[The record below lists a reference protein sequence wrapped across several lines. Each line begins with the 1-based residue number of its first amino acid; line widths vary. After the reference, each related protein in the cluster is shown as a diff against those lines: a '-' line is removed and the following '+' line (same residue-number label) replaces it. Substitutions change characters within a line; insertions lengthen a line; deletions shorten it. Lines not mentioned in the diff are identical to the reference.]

1 MDNLYI
7 ICYGTVHVR
16 FPTKCY
22 VNTFHINRLHNRKL
36 VLYVLRLLKICYH
49 LPFNMDMYI
58 IVYTH
63 EIMTHKAVD
72 FSTCLRVE
80 RQIK

>member
-1 MDNLYI
+1 MDNLY

-22 VNTFHINRLHNRKL
+22 VNTFHINHLHNRKL

-58 IVYTH
+58 IVNTH

-72 FSTCLRVE
+72 FSTCLRVKH
-80 RQIK
+80 QIK

>member
-1 MDNLYI
+1 MFLDFMDNLYI

-22 VNTFHINRLHNRKL
+22 VNTFHINHLNNRKL
-36 VLYVLRLLKICYH
+36 VLYVLRLL
-49 LPFNMDMYI
+49 NI

-72 FSTCLRVE
+72 FSTCLRVKH
-80 RQIK
+80 QIK